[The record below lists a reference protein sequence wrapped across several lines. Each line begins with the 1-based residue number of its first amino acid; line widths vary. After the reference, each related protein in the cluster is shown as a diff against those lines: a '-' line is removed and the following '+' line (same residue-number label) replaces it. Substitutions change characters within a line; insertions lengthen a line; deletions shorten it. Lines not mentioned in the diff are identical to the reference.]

1 MKITV
6 NTIDATK
13 PKIYPCVGIY
23 PITETVVL
31 FTNINSGIVLRCDDT
46 QSYLYSG
53 KLGKLLIGEFAPNW
67 IPCDITITH

>member
-31 FTNINSGIVLRCDDT
+31 FTNIDSGIVLRCDDA
-46 QSYLYSG
+46 QSYFFS
-53 KLGKLLIGEFAPNW
+53 KLGEYLINEFAPNW